1 MNGLGFN
8 CRVLRCN
15 VEGSAESGVV
25 YESGLKRT
33 VLKVDGRAKMDGH
46 SSQSGLLE
54 GPSTFNQKD
63 RPILTLLTVQFQ
75 FKRPPVFAYRT
86 VHFRRPSTLSP
97 FSTVQLGI

>member
-75 FKRPPVFAYRT
+75 FKRPT
-86 VHFRRPSTLSP
+86 GFRL
-97 FSTVQLGI
+97 